1 MEAFESIRA
10 EREKVKSKTHEES
23 KTISNS
29 AAPKESGVTTT
40 GDGTEFFSMIQND

>member
-23 KTISNS
+23 KNIYGYAKKLLPCLFT
-29 AAPKESGVTTT
+29 
-40 GDGTEFFSMIQND
+40 